1 MTWRGLYLRIFS
13 VWVALA
19 PWGGYAQVQGRA
31 FAAAGV
37 DTAGNSQTVEAA
49 LHQMSGQAAVIF
61 IGKVAKVH
69 RSPGNGLGSG
79 VVEIRFEVEEAIR
92 GCSGGSYTLREWAGL
107 WSANDARYQ
116 VGQRLLL
123 LLHAPGATGLSSPVG
138 GLDGAIPLRA
148 SGAGVRSSDAS
159 TGRTEPVA
167 DLRWIG
173 AKLTRSV
180 SYRAPKIS
188 ALPIAHA
195 AISGS
200 AATAGS
206 LVRGATARSGEM
218 TPADADSD
226 SSTPAQEAAVSTIV
240 SMIRSWEVIDAK
252 R

>member
-1 MTWRGLYLRIFS
+1 MTWSGLYLRIFS
-13 VWVALA
+13 AWVALA

-107 WSANDARYQ
+107 WSANSARYQ

-148 SGAGVRSSDAS
+148 SGSGVRSSDAS
-159 TGRTEPVA
+159 TGITEPVA

-173 AKLTRSV
+173 AKLTRTV
-180 SYRAPKIS
+180 SYRAPRTS
-188 ALPIAHA
+188 PMPIAHSAIA
-195 AISGS
+195 AP
-200 AATAGS
+200 
-206 LVRGATARSGEM
+206 GATATAPTRAASSTVI
-218 TPADADSD
+218 TPATAVSD
-226 SSTPAQEAAVSTIV
+226 SSTPAQEAAVSTLV
-240 SMIRSWEVIDAK
+240 SMIRSWEVIDAT